1 MSKLERDFYLDDTEK
16 VAKQL
21 LGKLLVHEK
30 GGKRISGIIVE
41 TEAYLGIAD
50 KAAHS
55 YKGKKTPRNAAMF
68 GSGGYAYVYFIYG
81 MYNCFNVVT
90 KPEGVPEAVL
100 IRALEPYEGLDAM
113 ALSRYNKVYE
123 ALNKSQI
130 RNLSNGPGKLCI
142 ALSIDRSLNGED
154 LCGNRLFIEDIP
166 QTTEP
171 FNISASKRIGVD
183 YAEEAKDFPLRF
195 FIENSKYVSK

>member
-1 MSKLERDFYLDDTEK
+1 MSKLERGFYMDDTEN

-30 GGKRISGIIVE
+30 DGKRISGIIVE
-41 TEAYLGIAD
+41 TEAYLGVAD

-55 YKGKKTPRNAAMF
+55 YKGRKTPRNAAMF

-100 IRALEPYEGLDAM
+100 IRALEPCEGLDAM
-113 ALSRYNKVYE
+113 ASSRYNKSYQT
-123 ALNKSQI
+123 LNKSQM
-130 RNLSNGPGKLCI
+130 RNLANGPGKLCI
-142 ALSIDRSLNGED
+142 ALSIDRNMNGED
-154 LCGNRLFIEDIP
+154 LCGNRLYIEDSP
-166 QTTEP
+166 QPSKP
-171 FNISASKRIGVD
+171 FNISAGKRIGVD

-195 FIENSKYVSK
+195 YLENSRYVSK

>member
-171 FNISASKRIGVD
+171 FNISASKRSGVD

-195 FIENSKYVSK
+195 FIEDSK